1 MDIRGRFI
9 GLLFVA
15 TAALA
20 FSFLGHVWLFEQ
32 WRIQQERQLHRSAI
46 LTEVLRLQRL
56 VMDVE
61 TNFRGYLLTEQ
72 QSFLEP
78 INQAQGRLETGMAAL
93 SDLTANVPGLQ
104 AGRGVL
110 FARLSEFIES
120 KRALIAVVGT
130 DKQEQVRFYVRGG
143 SGRALFLTIEKAIGD
158 YEMRIERE
166 FPSASLTYEAW
177 LQRAR
182 WQLLFLESL
191 GVVVCIYLTRTIGL
205 PEKSYRERRA
215 RIPL

>member
-32 WRIQQERQLHRSAI
+32 WRIQQERQLHRSTI

-72 QSFLEP
+72 PSFLEP
-78 INQAQGRLETGMAAL
+78 INQAESRLEAGMATL
-93 SDLTANVPGLQ
+93 TELTADVPGLQ

-110 FARLSEFIES
+110 LARLKEFIES
-120 KRALIAVVGT
+120 KKALIAVVGT
-130 DKQEQVRFYVRGG
+130 DKQDQVRFYVRGG
-143 SGRALFLTIEKAIGD
+143 SGRALFLTIEKVIGD
-158 YEMRIERE
+158 FEMRIERE
-166 FPSASLTYEAW
+166 IPSTSLTYEAW
-177 LQRAR
+177 LERAR

-191 GVVVCIYLTRTIGL
+191 GVMVCIYLTRMVGL
-205 PEKSYRERRA
+205 PKKSYLERRA